1 MAFSMEDVL
10 LEPYGG
16 QVLGLA
22 VGDTTKL
29 TAALAIGGLGGF
41 GLASGVLSRGAD
53 PFRLAAMGAW
63 LGVPAFA
70 AVIASGPAG
79 SALLFGTGTALIGF
93 SAGLFGH
100 GTLTA
105 TMRNAPA
112 NQSGLALGAWGAVQA
127 SMAGIAIAGG
137 GALRDLV
144 GLWAS
149 AGLYRGA
156 VAYDVVYLLEIV
168 LLIVTL
174 GLMTPLARRTT
185 AAA

>member
-1 MAFSMEDVL
+1 MPRLIAIGLGAMAFGMEDVL

-29 TAALAIGGLGGF
+29 TAALAMGGLGSF
-41 GLASGVLSRGAD
+41 RLASAVLGRGAD
-53 PFRLAAMGAW
+53 PFRLAASGAG

-70 AVIASGPAG
+70 AVIAAAPAK
-79 SALLFGTGTALIGF
+79 SALLFGAGTALIGF

-105 TMRNAPA
+105 TMRSAPA
-112 NQSGLALGAWGAVQA
+112 NQSGLAPGAWGAVQA
-127 SMAGIAIAGG
+127 SMAGIAIATG
-137 GALRDLV
+137 GALGDLV
-144 GLWAS
+144 ALWTP

-156 VAYDVVYLLEIV
+156 LAYDVVYLLE
-168 LLIVTL
+168 LFC
-174 GLMTPLARRTT
+174 
-185 AAA
+185 